1 MKTETFTIASCTRC
15 HGQVRI
21 MNGERI
27 DACLCPSAR
36 SRRMP
41 SKRRSQ
47 AETCKW
53 SPSLK
58 TRSPASLNA
67 ASSSRQ
73 VRRGT

>member
-21 MNGERI
+21 INGERI
-27 DACLCPSAR
+27 DACLCPR
-36 SRRMP
+36 SRLTP
-41 SKRRSQ
+41 GRRSQ
-47 AETCKW
+47 TETCKW
-53 SPSLK
+53 SPSLR